1 MGRNQSK
8 NRIGRFQR
16 KRIHRAQLRD
26 TYHGRVER
34 EPHTHT
40 HVVHTQIR
48 NAIEFQNENVIST
61 GRSARDSLY
70 STPMARARSRARL
83 DAQYFDVLSLEWPV
97 RADKVRPFVS
107 LVNIYLKYKNSDAW
121 KIFFS
126 MYLCIYVDGV
136 EHFDR
141 EEYWWNGYLVSK
153 LLYKKKNTCVNSV
166 KIFHKKIDLFAKKSI
181 TEIYLINFSR
191 FYKKK

>member
-26 TYHGRVER
+26 TYRGRVER
-34 EPHTHT
+34 EPHTYT
-40 HVVHTQIR
+40 HTQIR

-83 DAQYFDVLSLEWPV
+83 DAQYFDVLSLE
-97 RADKVRPFVS
+97 
-107 LVNIYLKYKNSDAW
+107 
-121 KIFFS
+121 
-126 MYLCIYVDGV
+126 
-136 EHFDR
+136 
-141 EEYWWNGYLVSK
+141 
-153 LLYKKKNTCVNSV
+153 
-166 KIFHKKIDLFAKKSI
+166 
-181 TEIYLINFSR
+181 
-191 FYKKK
+191 

>member
-26 TYHGRVER
+26 TYRGRVER
-34 EPHTHT
+34 EPRA
-40 HVVHTQIR
+40 QIR

-70 STPMARARSRARL
+70 STPMARARSRVRL

-97 RADKVRPFVS
+97 RADKVRPFV
-107 LVNIYLKYKNSDAW
+107 VPRIARPIYIWNI
-121 KIFFS
+121 KILMPEKFFFS
-126 MYLCIYVDGV
+126 MYLCIYVGCSMNSNTLCRNY
-136 EHFDR
+136 FI
-141 EEYWWNGYLVSK
+141 LV
-153 LLYKKKNTCVNSV
+153 KKKR
-166 KIFHKKIDLFAKKSI
+166 
-181 TEIYLINFSR
+181 YLEFCKNFSQR
-191 FYKKK
+191 DRKKKRKECIVEI